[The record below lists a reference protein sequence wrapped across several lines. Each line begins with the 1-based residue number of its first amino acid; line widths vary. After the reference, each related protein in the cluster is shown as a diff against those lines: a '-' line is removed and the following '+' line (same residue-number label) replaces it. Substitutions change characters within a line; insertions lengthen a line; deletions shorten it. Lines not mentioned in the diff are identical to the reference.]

1 MLKLKVSNWERES
14 RISLK
19 KPHEATAVTVT
30 AADMAVATDYFFR
43 KVTKEVKRFTKTVEY
58 KHCSSEREGI
68 L

>member
-1 MLKLKVSNWERES
+1 
-14 RISLK
+14 LK